1 MDRVN
6 AFRGNNFRLQNEANR
21 DELFRGTEQLNRE
34 SRELRRDPL
43 VNAFLDAELALCKLM
58 QKICRTLTEGI
69 DLDIPD
75 ILHCSVQLQ
84 EVHLYSLLS
93 RSSRLSLCLHN
104 DWKDHRTSLGT
115 FPYVVAECILHCC
128 LNLTPVC
135 DTFIQTSVKS
145 QLHHFSCMIHK
156 VF

>member
-1 MDRVN
+1 MKESEGLSIQSEQKITWIPRWGDNHSLLVSAVWQINSGNSQYQEFEKYRDLLKENPELMDRVN

-69 DLDIPD
+69 DLDI
-75 ILHCSVQLQ
+75 LEL
-84 EVHLYSLLS
+84 
-93 RSSRLSLCLHN
+93 
-104 DWKDHRTSLGT
+104 
-115 FPYVVAECILHCC
+115 
-128 LNLTPVC
+128 
-135 DTFIQTSVKS
+135 
-145 QLHHFSCMIHK
+145 
-156 VF
+156 